1 MTQARFVV
9 HSASQAKI
17 PVQAQVGERTVT
29 AEPTGTRASLSSGT
43 ANTTSRGP
51 SWAMRTT
58 GVPAATTWPASASRT
73 ARNRRP

>member
-29 AEPTGTRASLSSGT
+29 AEVDGLVVELDNGTHCHTHQFLPNSDEE
-43 ANTTSRGP
+43 
-51 SWAMRTT
+51 
-58 GVPAATTWPASASRT
+58 AAALAALFEVGAPVIVTFAKE
-73 ARNRRP
+73 